1 MLTARAIDNAGA
13 QSTSVPISITVVS
26 PGSNLSPSVSITSPA
41 AGATFTAPATVAI
54 AANASDSDGTIAR
67 VDFYSGST
75 LLGSDTSAPYQWSW
89 TGVAAGTYALTARA
103 TDNAGAL
110 TTSASVSI
118 TVNNPAPPP
127 NASPS
132 VAITGPTAGE
142 TFTAPATVAIAANA
156 SDTDGT
162 VARVD
167 FYNGST
173 LLGSDT
179 SAPYAWSWT
188 GVSAGTYSLSARAID
203 DDGAQT
209 TSAAVSITVNDPAPL
224 PAGALPSPW
233 SSQDIGAVGPAGSA
247 TFANGTF
254 TVKGAGADIWYYA
267 DAFHYVWQPI
277 TGDVDIVARVTSEE
291 YVHAWVKGAVMI
303 REQLTAESAHAMML
317 VSPGKGLA
325 FQRRVAMWGESTN
338 TSGGAGTAPA
348 WVKLERRGNIIT
360 AYRSADGVT
369 WTIVGSDTFSM
380 SPSVYVGLAVTSHD
394 ASRLATV
401 TFDNVTIVQR

>member
-1 MLTARAIDNAGA
+1 M
-13 QSTSVPISITVVS
+13 
-26 PGSNLSPSVSITSPA
+26 
-41 AGATFTAPATVAI
+41 
-54 AANASDSDGTIAR
+54 
-67 VDFYSGST
+67 
-75 LLGSDTSAPYQWSW
+75 
-89 TGVAAGTYALTARA
+89 LTARA
-103 TDNAGAL
+103 TDSGGAA
-110 TTSASVSI
+110 TTSSAVSI

-132 VAITGPTAGE
+132 VAITAPAAAT

-179 SAPYAWSWT
+179 SAPYEWSWT
-188 GVSAGTYSLSARAID
+188 GVSAGTYSLTARAID
-203 DDGAQT
+203 DDGAET
-209 TSAAVSITVNDPAPL
+209 TSAAVAITVNEPAPPPPSGGL
-224 PAGALPSPW
+224 PAPW

-247 TFANGTF
+247 AFANGTF

-277 TGDVDIVARVTSEE
+277 TGDVDVIARVTSEE

-303 REQLTAESAHAMML
+303 REQLTPEAAHAMML

-325 FQRRVAMWGESTN
+325 FQRRVATWGESTN

-348 WVKLERRGNIIT
+348 WVKLERRGNTIT
-360 AYRSADGVT
+360 AYRSADGVA
-369 WTIVGSDTFSM
+369 WTHVGSDTFSM
-380 SPSVYVGLAVTSHD
+380 SSSVYVGLAVTSHD

-401 TFDNVTIVQR
+401 TFDNVTLVQR